1 MSINPFERKFRE
13 FAQNLSKKNAEGNAD
28 TIASKSGEVFAD
40 KPFSVEYS
48 GVYKITLVGQS
59 VAQIVTY
66 LTTAALG
73 VFALTHI
80 VPLWWGIYIAIP
92 LGLLFAFGVEKVK
105 RSTLAIAAKH
115 FLKYKEF
122 GFVGVAALLVMLV
135 SIGAALYGAKEL
147 PGVVYPKPARAID
160 GASVV
165 ALTADID
172 RVQKDI
178 DQVQSNLKTGKNW
191 IAENRT
197 LPKLQT
203 QRAELVEKREAA
215 TKDAAG
221 RGEADHMEA
230 LADRQEKIDKM
241 QVYAVGAAIVAELI
255 FLLCTAFIL
264 YYLFRHYA
272 EVNHEQETEQDAP
285 QTPGVHIEATPGVLN
300 GKPVTSNL
308 RADTN
313 ATRYTIPAPFTR
325 ARADDFRSAA
335 TTIIVDDNRRICE
348 HCKTP
353 YQYRHAKQKFCSDGC
368 RIASW
373 ENQSGKKLK
382 RTKLSA

>member
-1 MSINPFERKFRE
+1 MNPFERKFRE

-28 TIASKSGEVFAD
+28 VIASKSGEVFAD
-40 KPFSVEYS
+40 KPFSIEFS
-48 GVYKITLVGQS
+48 GVYKVSQVGQS
-59 VAQIVTY
+59 VAQVVTF

-80 VPLWWGIYIAIP
+80 VPLSWGIYIAVP
-92 LGLLFAFGVEKVK
+92 LGLLFAFGVENVK

-115 FLKYKEF
+115 FLKYKQF
-122 GFVGVAALLVMLV
+122 GFVGVAALLVMCV
-135 SIGAALYGAKEL
+135 SIAAALYGAKEL
-147 PGVVYPKPARAID
+147 PGVVYAKPARAVD
-160 GASVV
+160 GAAVA

-178 DQVQSNLKTGKNW
+178 DRTAADLAKGKNW

-197 LPKLQT
+197 LPRLQKE
-203 QRAELVEKREAA
+203 RAALVEKRDQA

-221 RGEADHMEA
+221 RGDADHLEA
-230 LADRQEKIDKM
+230 LADRQEKADKM

-255 FLLCTAFIL
+255 FLLCTGFIL

-285 QTPGVHIEATPGVLN
+285 QAPGVQVEATPGILN
-300 GKPVTSNL
+300 GKPVASNL
-308 RADTN
+308 RADSN
-313 ATRYTIPAPFTR
+313 GIRHTIPAPFSR
-325 ARADDFRSAA
+325 ARADDFRSTE

-353 YQYRHAKQKFCSDGC
+353 YQYRHSKQKFCSDGC

>member
-1 MSINPFERKFRE
+1 MSINPFDRKFRE
-13 FAQNLSKKNAEGNAD
+13 FAQSLTKKNAEGHAD
-28 TIASKSGEVFAD
+28 VIATKSGEVFKD
-40 KPFSVEYS
+40 KPFTEEYA
-48 GVYKITLVGQS
+48 GVYKIAQVGQS
-59 VAQIVTY
+59 VAQVVTF

-80 VPLWWGIYIAIP
+80 VPLSWGIYIAIP
-92 LGLLFAFGVEKVK
+92 LGLLFAFGVENVK

-115 FLKYKEF
+115 FLKYKQF
-122 GFVGVAALLVMLV
+122 GFVGVAALLVMCV
-135 SIGAALYGAKEL
+135 SIAAALYGAKEL
-147 PGVVYPKPARAID
+147 PGVVYPKPARAVD
-160 GASVV
+160 GAAVA

-172 RVQKDI
+172 RVQADI
-178 DQVQSNLKTGKNW
+178 DRLQSGLKSGKNW

-203 QRAELVEKREAA
+203 QRIALIEKRDAA

-221 RGEADHMEA
+221 RGDADHLEA
-230 LADRQEKIDKM
+230 LADRQEKVDKM

-272 EVNHEQETEQDAP
+272 EVNHEQESEQGTP
-285 QTPGVHIEATPGVLN
+285 QAPGVHVEATPGILN
-300 GKPVTSNL
+300 GTPVASNL
-308 RADTN
+308 RADSN
-313 ATRYTIPAPFTR
+313 GIRHTIPAPFTR
-325 ARADDFRSAA
+325 ARADDFRSTE

-353 YQYRHAKQKFCSDGC
+353 YQYRHSKQKFCSDGC

-373 ENQSGKKLK
+373 ETQSGKKLK